1 MIIASGNGWPSSA
14 LSNFA
19 GHGFVFDGIECGS
32 MEGFLQS
39 LKFDKPHIQR
49 EVAKLVG
56 KGAKFRGKARNRAW
70 QKEQC
75 LWFKGM
81 RMERNSKEYKLLLWK
96 AYCALFDQS
105 ESFRKALMHT
115 KGMSLSHPLGSNQE
129 SVTVLTEREFVGIL
143 KRLRDTQP
151 VDTGKSL

>member
-19 GHGFVFDGIECGS
+19 GHGFTFDGIECGS
-32 MEGFLQS
+32 MEGLLQS

-56 KGAKFRGKARNRAW
+56 KGAKFRGKARNRVW
-70 QKEQC
+70 QREQA

-81 RMERNSKEYKLLLWK
+81 RIERSSREYKLLLWK
-96 AYCALFDQS
+96 MYCALFEQS
-105 ESFRKALMHT
+105 VSFRKALLHT
-115 KGMSLSHPLGSNQE
+115 KGMSLTHPMGSNQE
-129 SVTVLTEREFVGIL
+129 SSTVLTEREFVGIL
-143 KRLRDTQP
+143 KRLRDSHP
-151 VDTGKSL
+151 NDVLISP